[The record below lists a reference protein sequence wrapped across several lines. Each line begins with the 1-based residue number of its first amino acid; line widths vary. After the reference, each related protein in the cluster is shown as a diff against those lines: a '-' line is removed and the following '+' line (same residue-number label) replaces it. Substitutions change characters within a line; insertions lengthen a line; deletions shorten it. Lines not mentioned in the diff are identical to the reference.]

1 MLVLT
6 INILVCAAIEC
17 VKYLKMNTVTRV
29 EYRRREKNTYIDLSL
44 NIEKLFNI
52 SVVVIYDLGL

>member
-17 VKYLKMNTVTRV
+17 VKYLEMNTVTRV

-52 SVVVIYDLGL
+52 SVIVIND